1 MDFSVSIKT
10 SVYRRFAD
18 TIEPYDRIL
27 RDLQMLFRNKDDED
41 TEEVVRSIVSART
54 NVRALVIA
62 LHDLA
67 RYDEQTS

>member
-1 MDFSVSIKT
+1 M
-10 SVYRRFAD
+10 
-18 TIEPYDRIL
+18 IL